1 MDSEG
6 IIRVSDIIL
15 VSLLVQRICDY
26 FPAISAYLIAPAQG
40 HDLRRPKTWSG
51 GMPNACEMIFV
62 NNENLWLPG

>member
-15 VSLLVQRICDY
+15 VSLLVQRTCDY
-26 FPAISAYLIAPAQG
+26 FPAIYAYLIAPARG

-51 GMPNACEMIFV
+51 GMSNACEMIFV